1 MKRFIKRLI
10 ASAMLSL
17 SIVGCTVGA
26 SYGQDKVVSIGFQK
40 YGKLVLLESK
50 GTLEG
55 KLKAAGYQVV
65 WTEFPSGP
73 PLLEALNV
81 GAIDF
86 GNTGEAP
93 PIFAQAA
100 GAPIQ
105 YVAYEPPAPKGEAIL
120 VPKDSKIASVAD
132 LKGRK
137 VALNKGSNVHYLLVK
152 ALEKAG
158 VKYSE
163 IEPVFLAPADA
174 RAAFERG
181 AVDAWVIWDPFQA
194 AAEAATGARTLADGT
209 GIVSVLLRLE
219 KVHRSR
225 SEDRRCRARPTQ
237 RGGRLGQGRH
247 PHRRRAACPRD
258 RPAGPGRRSRVE
270 AAVLWHQADHR
281 QRDRRPATGRRRVLR
296 ARSHSQTDQD
306 FRRGAE
312 AELMSYLPPSNANIL
327 WFLPTHGDGRYLGTT
342 TGGRE
347 VNFNYLRQIAQAAD
361 QLGYY
366 GVLLPTGR
374 SCEDSWVVASAVAPW
389 TERLRYLVAVRPGLQ
404 SPSVAARMTATLDRL
419 SNGRLLVNVVTG
431 GDPVENKGDGIFLD
445 HDARYAVTREF
456 LNVYS
461 DLLAGKTV
469 NVEGKHIRIEDG
481 RLLFP
486 PVQSPRP
493 PLYFGGSSDAGI
505 DVAVDTVDKYLTWGE
520 PPAQVAEKISRV
532 KAVADARGRKLSFG
546 IRLHVI
552 VRETN
557 AEAWKAA
564 DELIQHVTDETVASA
579 QKIFS
584 RMDSVGQQRMA
595 QLHGGRRDK
604 LEISPNLWAGV
615 GLVRG
620 GAGTALVGDPQTVA
634 ARIREYQDVG
644 IDTFIMSG
652 YPHLEEAYRFAELVF
667 PLLSLQ
673 QPNNVTP
680 IRVNTGPF
688 GETIANEHRPFVKA
702 SQS

>member
-1 MKRFIKRLI
+1 M
-10 ASAMLSL
+10 S
-17 SIVGCTVGA
+17 
-26 SYGQDKVVSIGFQK
+26 
-40 YGKLVLLESK
+40 
-50 GTLEG
+50 
-55 KLKAAGYQVV
+55 
-65 WTEFPSGP
+65 
-73 PLLEALNV
+73 
-81 GAIDF
+81 
-86 GNTGEAP
+86 
-93 PIFAQAA
+93 
-100 GAPIQ
+100 
-105 YVAYEPPAPKGEAIL
+105 
-120 VPKDSKIASVAD
+120 
-132 LKGRK
+132 
-137 VALNKGSNVHYLLVK
+137 
-152 ALEKAG
+152 
-158 VKYSE
+158 
-163 IEPVFLAPADA
+163 
-174 RAAFERG
+174 
-181 AVDAWVIWDPFQA
+181 
-194 AAEAATGARTLADGT
+194 
-209 GIVSVLLRLE
+209 
-219 KVHRSR
+219 
-225 SEDRRCRARPTQ
+225 TQ
-237 RGGRLGQGRH
+237 
-247 PHRRRAACPRD
+247 P
-258 RPAGPGRRSRVE
+258 
-270 AAVLWHQADHR
+270 
-281 QRDRRPATGRRRVLR
+281 
-296 ARSHSQTDQD
+296 
-306 FRRGAE
+306 
-312 AELMSYLPPSNANIL
+312 NANIL

-361 QLGYY
+361 QLGYF

-404 SPSVAARMTATLDRL
+404 SPSVAARMTATLDRV
-419 SNGRLLVNVVTG
+419 SNGRLLINVVTG
-431 GDPVENKGDGIFLD
+431 GDPIENKGDGIFLN
-445 HDARYAVTREF
+445 HDERYEVTREF

-481 RLLFP
+481 RLLFQ

-520 PPAQVAEKISRV
+520 PPAQVAEKVNRV
-532 KAVADARGRKLSFG
+532 KAVAAARGRKLSFG

-620 GAGTALVGDPQTVA
+620 GAGTALVGDPETVA
-634 ARIREYQDVG
+634 ARIREYQDIG

-667 PLLSLQ
+667 PLLSLA

-688 GETIANEHRPFVKA
+688 GETIGNEYRPQKQA